1 MTGSSERKA
10 ISMNKVVVI
19 GSNSFSG
26 AHFVDLILESSDCE
40 VIGVS
45 RSPEKNAIF
54 LPYKKRNSDR
64 FSFYQMDLNKN
75 LNDMMELFDQRRPD
89 VIVNFA
95 AQGEVGSSWQNPE
108 QWFRTNCMGIVNL
121 TYNLKDKEYLNR
133 YVHISTPEVY
143 GSCEGA
149 VLESTPYNPSTPY
162 AASKAAG
169 DLFLFVLVKS
179 FRFPLIMIRSAN
191 VYGPHQQLYR
201 IIPRSIIYMKKG
213 MKIPLHGGG
222 GAIKSFI
229 HIRDVCEGIC
239 KVIEKGRVG
248 EIYHLSPESG
258 CSVRG
263 IVEMISKK
271 MGLDF
276 DQVTE
281 TVGERL
287 GQDAR
292 YVIDSTKARN
302 ELSWKPRISIDEGLD
317 EVIEWINHD
326 WKTIVQQP
334 HEYIHQP

>member
-1 MTGSSERKA
+1 
-10 ISMNKVVVI
+10 MNKVVVI

-26 AHFVDLILESSDCE
+26 SHFIDLLLERTGCG
-40 VIGVS
+40 VIGIS
-45 RSPEKNAIF
+45 RSPEKNPIF
-54 LPYKKRNSDR
+54 LPYKKRDTSR
-64 FSFYQMDLNKN
+64 FSFYQMDLNEN
-75 LNDMMELFDQRRPD
+75 LNEMMELFDKEKPD

-95 AQGEVGSSWQNPE
+95 AQSEVGPSWENPE
-108 QWFRTNCMGIVNL
+108 QWFRTNCIGIVNL

-149 VLESTPYNPSTPY
+149 VLESKPYNPSTPY

-169 DLFLFVLVKS
+169 DLFLFVLVKNYN
-179 FRFPLIMIRSAN
+179 FPLIMTRSTN
-191 VYGPHQQLYR
+191 VYGPHQQLFK
-201 IIPRSIIYMKKG
+201 IIPRSIIYMKMGK
-213 MKIPLHGGG
+213 KIQLHGGG

-229 HIRDVCEGIC
+229 HIRDVCDGIY
-239 KVIEKGRVG
+239 KAIEKGRVG
-248 EIYHLSPESG
+248 EIYHFSPKSG
-258 CSVRG
+258 YSVRSV
-263 IVEMISKK
+263 VEMISKK
-271 MGLDF
+271 MGLGF
-276 DQVTE
+276 DESTE
-281 TVGERL
+281 SVGERL

-302 ELSWKPRISIDEGLD
+302 ELGWKPRISIDEGLD

>member
-1 MTGSSERKA
+1 
-10 ISMNKVVVI
+10 MNKVVVI

-26 AHFVDLILESSDCE
+26 SHFIDLLLERTDCG
-40 VIGVS
+40 VIGIS
-45 RSPEKNAIF
+45 RSPEKNPIF
-54 LPYKKRNSDR
+54 LPYNKRNSDR

-95 AQGEVGSSWQNPE
+95 AQSEVGPSWENPE
-108 QWFRTNCMGIVNL
+108 QWFRTNCIGIVNL
-121 TYNLKDKEYLNR
+121 THNLKDREYLNR
-133 YVHISTPEVY
+133 YVHISSPEVY
-143 GSCEGA
+143 GSCERA

-169 DLFLFVLVKS
+169 DLFLFVLVKNS
-179 FRFPLIMIRSAN
+179 NFPLIMIRSTN
-191 VYGPHQQLYR
+191 VYGPHQQLFK
-201 IIPRSIIYMKKG
+201 IIPRSIIYMKMGK
-213 MKIPLHGGG
+213 KIQLHGGG

-229 HIRDVCEGIC
+229 HIRDVCEGIY
-239 KVIEKGRVG
+239 KAIEKGRVG
-248 EIYHLSPESG
+248 EVYHLSPKSG
-258 CSVRG
+258 YSVRG

-276 DQVTE
+276 VQVTE

-302 ELSWKPRISIDEGLD
+302 ELGWKPRISIDEGLD

-334 HEYIHQP
+334 FEYIHQP

>member
-1 MTGSSERKA
+1 
-10 ISMNKVVVI
+10 MNKVVVI

-26 AHFVDLILESSDCE
+26 SHFVNLILERTNCE
-40 VIGVS
+40 VIGIS

-54 LPYKKRNSDR
+54 LPYIKKGSDR

-75 LNDMMELFDQRRPD
+75 LDEMMELFDQRRPD

-95 AQGEVGSSWQNPE
+95 AQGEVGHSWENPQ
-108 QWFRTNCMGIVNL
+108 QWFKTNCIGIVNL

-143 GSCEGA
+143 GNCEEVA
-149 VLESTPYNPSTPY
+149 LESAPYNPSTPY

-169 DLFLFVLVKS
+169 DLFLFVLVKN
-179 FRFPLIMIRSAN
+179 FNFPLIMIRSTN
-191 VYGPHQQLYR
+191 VYGPHQQLFK
-201 IIPRSIIYMKKG
+201 IIPRSIIYMKMGK
-213 MKIPLHGGG
+213 KIQLHGGG

-229 HIRDVCEGIC
+229 HIRDVSDGIYRA
-239 KVIEKGRVG
+239 IEKGRVG

-258 CSVRG
+258 CSVRS

-302 ELSWKPRISIDEGLD
+302 ELGWKPCISIDEGLD

-334 HEYIHQP
+334 LEYIHQP

>member
-1 MTGSSERKA
+1 
-10 ISMNKVVVI
+10 MNKVVVI

-26 AHFVDLILESSDCE
+26 SHFIDLLLERTDCG
-40 VIGVS
+40 VIGIS
-45 RSPEKNAIF
+45 RSPEKNPIF
-54 LPYKKRNSDR
+54 LPYNKRNSDR

-95 AQGEVGSSWQNPE
+95 AQSEVGPSWENPE
-108 QWFRTNCMGIVNL
+108 QWFRTNCIGIVNL
-121 TYNLKDKEYLNR
+121 THNLKDREYLNR
-133 YVHISTPEVY
+133 YVHISSPEVY

-169 DLFLFVLVKS
+169 DLFLFVLVKN
-179 FRFPLIMIRSAN
+179 FNFPLIMIRSTN
-191 VYGPHQQLYR
+191 VYGPHQQLFK
-201 IIPRSIIYMKKG
+201 IIPRSIIYMKMGK
-213 MKIPLHGGG
+213 KIQLHGGG

-229 HIRDVCEGIC
+229 HIRDVSDGIYRA
-239 KVIEKGRVG
+239 IEKGRVG
-248 EIYHLSPESG
+248 EIYHLSPKSG
-258 CSVRG
+258 YSARG

-292 YVIDSTKARN
+292 YVIDSTKARS
-302 ELSWKPRISIDEGLD
+302 ELGWKPRISIGAGLD
-317 EVIEWINHD
+317 
-326 WKTIVQQP
+326 
-334 HEYIHQP
+334 